1 VKRLLSDFLHAK
13 ADHKKHRLSP
23 NSLFLGK
30 KSKMYPFDSLN
41 FDNFV
46 DKYLPIQ
53 PQLTPQNPIFTMF
66 SRGLFKNTY
75 IQKKLGHQFIL
86 VNGTQ
91 LKFNPSQ
98 TMEQIEKKIFQNST
112 FFKANHFVKQNNG
125 LFCFK

>member
-1 VKRLLSDFLHAK
+1 MKRLLSDFLHAK
-13 ADHKKHRLSP
+13 ANHKKHRLSP

-53 PQLTPQNPIFTMF
+53 HQLTPLNPILAMFT
-66 SRGLFKNTY
+66 RGLFKSVY
-75 IQKKLGHQFIL
+75 IQQELGNRFIL

-91 LKFNPSQ
+91 LKFNPTQ

-112 FFKANHFVKQNNG
+112 FFKTNHFVKQ
-125 LFCFK
+125 KQRIY